1 MLFIIFSI
9 DVRFYK
15 DIDESE
21 YSFWWKIRRLVYTVF
36 KRVYCA
42 TYIHDGKG
50 DSSAFYSLRKSG
62 IEQQSVFSFVFLYVD
77 STMLSDQII
86 KYLKG

>member
-1 MLFIIFSI
+1 MLFNFFTIDIPFKKVKYDSEDSI
-9 DVRFYK
+9 LWYFGKLVKAVF
-15 DIDESE
+15 
-21 YSFWWKIRRLVYTVF
+21 IRDY
-36 KRVYCA
+36 YA
-42 TYIHDGKG
+42 TYTHDGKG